1 MEQTA
6 GRRDAEASDGA
17 LDALSALAVTVS
29 GLYADR
35 FGTPVDARFALMKLA
50 EETGELTGAWLQ
62 VQGEGRGT
70 ATRDDLA
77 DEIADV
83 LGFLLVL
90 AAREGIDPAAALR
103 RKWGGH
109 L

>member
-1 MEQTA
+1 MDRTA
-6 GRRDAEASDGA
+6 GSMDAEASEGA
-17 LDALSALAVTVS
+17 LEALSALAITVA
-29 GLYADR
+29 GLYAER
-35 FGTPVDARFALMKLA
+35 FGAPDDARFALMKLA

-62 VQGEGRGT
+62 LQGEGRGT
-70 ATRDDLA
+70 ASRDDLA

-103 RKWGGH
+103 RKWGGY

>member
-1 MEQTA
+1 MDRSA
-6 GRRDAEASDGA
+6 GRDGA
-17 LDALSALAVTVS
+17 GAPDGELAELSALAVTVAAV
-29 GLYADR
+29 YAER
-35 FGTPVDARFALMKLA
+35 FGAPADARFALMKLA

-62 VQGEGRGT
+62 MRGEGRGT

-77 DEIADV
+77 AEIADV